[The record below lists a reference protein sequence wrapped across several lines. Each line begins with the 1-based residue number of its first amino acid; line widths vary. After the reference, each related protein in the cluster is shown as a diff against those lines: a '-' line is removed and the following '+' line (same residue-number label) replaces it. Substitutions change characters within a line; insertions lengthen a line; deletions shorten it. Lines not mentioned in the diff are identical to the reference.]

1 MFGLGKEKK
10 GPAFGEWE
18 FDLEKELKDAGA
30 MRKQKEEINQRTQ
43 ELKTMLR
50 QGEDQ
55 KSFDE
60 TQTLLHGY
68 LAAQKVIGRIGRKL

>member
-10 GPAFGEWE
+10 GPAFAEWE

-43 ELKTMLR
+43 ELKTMFR